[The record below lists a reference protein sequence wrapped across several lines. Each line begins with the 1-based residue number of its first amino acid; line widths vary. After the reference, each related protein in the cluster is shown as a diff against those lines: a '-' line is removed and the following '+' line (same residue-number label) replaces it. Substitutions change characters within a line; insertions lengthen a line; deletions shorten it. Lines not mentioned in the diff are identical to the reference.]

1 MDRNLREAAGSV
13 ADEVAPRTG
22 AWIETCRPTP
32 AARQRGSP
40 RTALFNIHDC
50 IVLALDIADN
60 QCPFPEEAYELLREA
75 LAEMKALLDGKRQ

>member
-1 MDRNLREAAGSV
+1 MPKRATATRL
-13 ADEVAPRTG
+13 AP
-22 AWIETCRPTP
+22 
-32 AARQRGSP
+32 SP

-60 QCPFPEEAYELLREA
+60 QCPFPEEACELLREA